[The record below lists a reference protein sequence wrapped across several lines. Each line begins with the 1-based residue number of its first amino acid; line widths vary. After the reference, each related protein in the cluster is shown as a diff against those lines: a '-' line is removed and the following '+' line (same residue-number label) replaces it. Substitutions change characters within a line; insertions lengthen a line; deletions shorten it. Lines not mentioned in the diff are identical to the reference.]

1 MSNNDK
7 HDLEQAKRHAEEAA
21 KRLFGNR
28 TKEENDALK
37 NAKTVGSPKNLVT
50 HDSDESLDESK

>member
-1 MSNNDK
+1 MSNNDQ
-7 HDLEQAKRHAEEAA
+7 HDLEQAKEHAKEAA

-37 NAKTVGSPKNLVT
+37 NIKIIGTPKNLVD
-50 HDSDESLDESK
+50 HESEESRDESK

>member
-1 MSNNDK
+1 MSNNDQ
-7 HDLEQAKRHAEEAA
+7 HNLEQAKKHAKEAA

-37 NAKTVGSPKNLVT
+37 NIKIIGSPKNVVD
-50 HDSDESLDESK
+50 HEPDDSRDESK